1 MTKHLVAAFTMAT
14 VLFAASMASATEHP
28 ATKAKPTAK
37 AVPPAGAAAPAAPAA
52 PAGNAPVVIIPDSGP
67 GSVGA
72 GSANDDDAD
81 DPSFD
86 ADDPNM
92 GRDDGDGY

>member
-1 MTKHLVAAFTMAT
+1 MIQHLVAAFTMAT
-14 VLFAASMASATEHP
+14 VLFATSMPSAAEHP
-28 ATKAKPTAK
+28 EKKVEPKAKPA
-37 AVPPAGAAAPAAPAA
+37 PPAAAAPAAPAA
-52 PAGNAPVVIIPDSGP
+52 NAPVVIIPDSGP